1 MPVYE
6 LRQNDCLVS
15 TDRAQLDISYIA
27 ALLSRT
33 YWAQNRCS
41 EKQVLRSCENSFCFG
56 LYENG
61 KQIGF
66 ARVITDH
73 VFFGYL
79 CDVCVDEKHR
89 GRGLGKLLVRAV
101 VECPELKGLKIMLAT
116 PRRAACTSSSA
127 GPRLPLLKPC
137 WNLDQKN
144 RRFCENNVVSH

>member
-6 LRQNDCLVS
+6 LRQDDYLVS
-15 TDRAQLDISYIA
+15 TDRAQLDIPYIA

-33 YWAQNRCS
+33 YWAKNRCS
-41 EKQVLRSCENSFCFG
+41 EKQVLRSCENSLCFG
-56 LYENG
+56 LYENE

-79 CDVCVDEKHR
+79 CDVCVDETRR

-116 PRRAACTSSSA
+116 RDAHGLYKQFGWTALAAPEA
-127 GPRLPLLKPC
+127 MLELRPEKPP
-137 WNLDQKN
+137 
-144 RRFCENNVVSH
+144 VSQAQ